1 VRYTLLCNGTPVGAV
16 DLEFDAAGEASG
28 ALAPLPAFEDVRP
41 VLRRFEDARP
51 AFRRLRAATA
61 EELAG
66 ELRPGVEAL
75 ERAAALDFELADADG
90 VLPLL
95 LDVRVWD
102 AGREGGPVVVQVGPP
117 PDDDGGP

>member
-1 VRYTLLCNGTPVGAV
+1 MRYTLLCNGTPVGAV

-28 ALAPLPAFEDVRP
+28 ALAPLPA
-41 VLRRFEDARP
+41 FEDARP

-102 AGREGGPVVVQVGPP
+102 AGREGGPVVVQVGPLP
-117 PDDDGGP
+117 DGGP